1 MIPLIY
7 VRYPKQA
14 NSQRWKEQRSWVWKS
29 DAISGWGRGVGS
41 YYLIG
46 TEFLFEK
53 MKNFSEWIVVMV
65 GQHCKCT

>member
-1 MIPLIY
+1 M
-7 VRYPKQA
+7 
-14 NSQRWKEQRSWVWKS
+14 WKG
-29 DAISGWGRGVGS
+29 DAISGWGGGVGG